1 MRVLVPENAVRSVP
15 ELRARME
22 QLQGRRMDAAVL
34 PAHPALA
41 ALLPGGG
48 LRAGS
53 SYSLAPSPVL
63 LSALLA
69 PPSQHGSWCA
79 VVGWPE
85 FGTEAA
91 AGSGVVLERTVLVPS
106 PGPRWMSVVATL
118 AEVMPLIAVRP
129 PGRVSDAEAA
139 RLAARLRDRG
149 AALLVQGSWPQA
161 DAALELADPHW
172 SGAGRGQGYLTRREV
187 TVTVWARR
195 SPAPRRDRLL
205 LPDATGGLDR
215 LETAAEA
222 RLAPTR
228 PDRAL
233 VGSLRAVG

>member
-1 MRVLVPENAVRSVP
+1 MRVLVPENVGGSVP

-22 QLQGRRMDAAVL
+22 RLQGRRMDAATL

-53 SYSLAPSPVL
+53 SYSLAPSSVL

-91 AGSGVVLERTVLVPS
+91 AGSGVVLERMVLVPA
-106 PGPRWMSVVATL
+106 PGSRWMSVVATL
-118 AEVMPLIAVRP
+118 VEVMPLVAVRP
-129 PGRVSDAEAA
+129 PGRVSEAEAA

-149 AALLVQGSWPQA
+149 AALLVQGPWPQA
-161 DAALELADPHW
+161 DAALELADPRW

-187 TVTVWARR
+187 TVTVRSRR
-195 SPAPRRDRLL
+195 SSASRRTRLL
-205 LPDATGGLDR
+205 LPDATGGLDS
-215 LETAAEA
+215 LDATADVRRASTMSGP
-222 RLAPTR
+222 AP
-228 PDRAL
+228 
-233 VGSLRAVG
+233 LRAVG